1 MAHIEEEYIFPAKK
15 TVGFPSNLGYSG
27 YAFEKNTVSFVNNF
41 TYKQMNSIQS
51 LFASVACFGKD
62 KFTPIGFAFCG

>member
-1 MAHIEEEYIFPAKK
+1 MAHIEEEYIFPVKK

-41 TYKQMNSIQS
+41 TYKQMNSIQ
-51 LFASVACFGKD
+51 
-62 KFTPIGFAFCG
+62 